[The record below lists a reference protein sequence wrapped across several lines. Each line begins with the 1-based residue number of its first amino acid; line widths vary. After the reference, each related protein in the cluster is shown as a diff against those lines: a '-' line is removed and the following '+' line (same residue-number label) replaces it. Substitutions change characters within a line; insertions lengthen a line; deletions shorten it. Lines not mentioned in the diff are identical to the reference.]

1 MLFEVKVTNNTTLS
15 ASDWTDMAVR
25 QLIFVADDAPE
36 PIKAQALAYRDQ
48 MHRVV
53 CHIMDQAIEERRS
66 RDAYLADINGSST
79 TAAAIRG
86 DR

>member
-1 MLFEVKVTNNTTLS
+1 MLFQVTVANHGTLS
-15 ASDWTDMAVR
+15 PSDWTDMAVR

-36 PIKAQALAYRDQ
+36 PIKAQALAFRDQ

-53 CHIMDQAIEERRS
+53 CHIMAQAIEERRS
-66 RDAYLADINGSST
+66 RDAHLAEINGDST

-86 DR
+86 DK

>member
-1 MLFEVKVTNNTTLS
+1 VLFEVKVTNNTTLS
-15 ASDWTDMAVR
+15 VSDWTDMAVR

-53 CHIMDQAIEERRS
+53 CHIMDQAVEERRS
-66 RDAYLADINGSST
+66 RDAHLAEINGSSI

>member
-1 MLFEVKVTNNTTLS
+1 MLFEVKVANNRTLS
-15 ASDWTDMAVR
+15 PADWTDMVVR

-36 PIKAQALAYRDQ
+36 PIKAQALAFRDQ

-53 CHIMDQAIEERRS
+53 CHVLSQAIEERRS
-66 RDAYLADINGSST
+66 RDAHLAEINGNPT

-86 DR
+86 DK